1 MPWKAGYTIT
11 DERTVER
18 VEWPDG
24 YRAAALVTVDLAA
37 RSGPEGIGDAELAA
51 EDAEFG
57 LAVALPRLLDL
68 FDRYGVRATF
78 AVPAV
83 TAEARPEAVRTVAA
97 RGHEVAAHGL
107 RHEDVS
113 GLAPGEEARR
123 LQQTIEA
130 LTRTIATRPAG
141 WFTLPRQQDRYPG
154 GQISRRTMD
163 LLIDAGFE
171 YMGNGM
177 ADDVPHY
184 WITDFGSRRHILT
197 LPYYYHFDDQF
208 FLMFPPPGEGS
219 GLHRPRALR
228 ENWRAE
234 LAATRALGRCFTMTL
249 HPGLIGWGEGL
260 GLLEETLA
268 AMRGG
273 EPVWTPTGL
282 ACARWWATR
291 YPATTTLRLA
301 PSIWQDHPGSL
312 S

>member
-1 MPWKAGYTIT
+1 
-11 DERTVER
+11 
-18 VEWPDG
+18 
-24 YRAAALVTVDLAA
+24 
-37 RSGPEGIGDAELAA
+37 
-51 EDAEFG
+51 
-57 LAVALPRLLDL
+57 
-68 FDRYGVRATF
+68 
-78 AVPAV
+78 
-83 TAEARPEAVRTVAA
+83 
-97 RGHEVAAHGL
+97 
-107 RHEDVS
+107 
-113 GLAPGEEARR
+113 
-123 LQQTIEA
+123 
-130 LTRTIATRPAG
+130 
-141 WFTLPRQQDRYPG
+141 
-154 GQISRRTMD
+154 MD

-184 WITDFGSRRHILT
+184 WITDFASRRHILT

-219 GLHRPRALR
+219 GLRRPRALR

-249 HPGLIGWGEGL
+249 HPDLIGWGEGL

-268 AMRGG
+268 SMR
-273 EPVWTPTGL
+273 ESDPVWTPTGL

-291 YPATTTLRLA
+291 YPAATTLRLV